1 MSRKN
6 NINTDHYKTRGR
18 GRPNDGVIHETHKR
32 VLTAS
37 QSRLFENSVDA
48 IRSRSTVSA
57 SPSSRL
63 RHLQKLRRRRKI
75 KGLSARQLWE
85 RKNSQRSTKQLNP
98 RPEARQS
105 VNDGAVVVAVEHN
118 IDLIC
123 IGAHGQGF

>member
-37 QSRLFENSVDA
+37 QSRSSENSVDA
-48 IRSRSTVSA
+48 IRSGSTLSA
-57 SPSSRL
+57 NSSSRL
-63 RHLQKLRRRRKI
+63 RHLQRLRRRRKI

-85 RKNSQRSTKQLNP
+85 RKNSQRATKQLNL
-98 RPEARQS
+98 RPAARQA
-105 VNDGAVVVAVEHN
+105 VNNGAVVVSR
-118 IDLIC
+118 
-123 IGAHGQGF
+123 